1 MSAHGARYSLHHGV
15 ATVHSSGDLSSL
27 ADMSDVQ
34 RLVIAKT
41 DETPEGDPVI
51 VHVQGAFSHQTVL
64 PSLLIQKGATA
75 HIGGGPFGLEMVNNL
90 NVDGGALEI
99 AGDFMDGQPFS
110 QINVGP
116 NGGAIRLAERGF
128 SLSAFAG
135 PIRFVDAH
143 GRVTNHIPKNFVMDF
158 LETPEISTVY
168 DPRNNTTIV
177 GDGQRQDAR
186 TFERQLS
193 VKGDPFNLKNT
204 GGYLRQDRI
213 YAKSFTPL
221 DARDD
226 VLTCFLPG
234 VMIETPNGDVAVE
247 TLQIGDGVTTYE
259 NGQRHERPIVWIGKR
274 NVTVRTELF
283 DDEAGYP
290 VRVLKDALAPGLPHK
305 DLLITSEHCVVFDEK
320 FIPIRMLV
328 NNKSIFYDRSIVHY
342 TYYHIETDEHA
353 IIRADGVLSESYL
366 DTGNRASFRDAAS
379 HSNIVQLFAQP
390 KSWQTDAAA
399 TLTVERAVVEPIF
412 RQIEERAEAMNLLAV
427 ASGQELTDDSD
438 LHLLTETGRVLRKT
452 REANGRAM
460 FMVPSDVRAVKIIS
474 RTSRPSRT
482 IGPFV
487 DDRRELGVLVG
498 TISLFDSNIT
508 RIIDAHLKQEA
519 VPGWSRPDGKTQRWT
534 TGCAELP
541 LGERQPGSI
550 GLLAIEILAGGP
562 YFVKTDVEGQETPI
576 TA

>member
-1 MSAHGARYSLHHGV
+1 MSANGARYSLHHGV

-34 RLVIAKT
+34 RLVIAQT

-99 AGDFMDGQPFS
+99 AGDFMDGQPFG

-135 PIRFVDAH
+135 PVRFVDAH

-247 TLQIGDGVTTYE
+247 ALKIGDGVTTYE

-328 NNKSIFYDRSIVHY
+328 NDKSIFYDRSIAQY

-427 ASGQELTDDSD
+427 VSGQELTDDSD

-508 RIIDAHLKQEA
+508 RTIDAHLKQEA
-519 VPGWSRPDGKTQRWT
+519 VPGWSRPDGRTQRWT